1 MWFAAGTPRDIVAKM
16 NGLIVKS
23 MQNGKVREFMVKE
36 GLDPVGSTPEE
47 LAAQMKREITKYA
60 EVIRKGNIKLQ

>member
-1 MWFAAGTPRDIVAKM
+1 
-16 NGLIVKS
+16 LIVNAL
-23 MQNGKVREFMVKE
+23 QNGKVRDFMVKE

-47 LAAQMKREITKYA
+47 LGAQMKREIAKYA